1 MGIGYAIKQLRRAKG
16 MSQKQLS
23 IASGLAQPSISYL
36 EKVDP
41 EYSRGAT
48 ELAKALGVSEEE
60 LLALASVPR
69 VTIESKSNPILPLE
83 ITRRNSGC
91 SLTVEPIPNTSQ
103 SQHTFR
109 DDLVFVREYRVEFS
123 AGDGA
128 IFDYTEVEEG
138 TPKAY
143 SLNFF
148 HSLRVNPNKCKRFK
162 VSGNSMEP
170 LLYDGDSILVV
181 EEPVGTPIRDG
192 QVYIVRYDNELK
204 VKRVSKN
211 MDGSV
216 TLRSVNS
223 AQYADFTVPAED
235 VGTRFTILG
244 KVIEKCGTGGLA
256 G

>member
-1 MGIGYAIKQLRRAKG
+1 MGIGIAIKQLRLSKG
-16 MSQKQLS
+16 LSQRQL
-23 IASGLAQPSISYL
+23 ARDSGVAQATISYL
-36 EKVDP
+36 EREDP
-41 EYSRGAT
+41 ESSRYIPEFAT
-48 ELAKALGVSEEE
+48 ALGLPAEDLAK
-60 LLALASVPR
+60 LACQKFIEIRGDYTDWDIAKQEYRRDPPKGYEFKRFPR
-69 VTIESKSNPILPLE
+69 DNE
-83 ITRRNSGC
+83 I
-91 SLTVEPIPNTSQ
+91 VFIP
-103 SQHTFR
+103 
-109 DDLVFVREYRVEFS
+109 EYRVEFS
-123 AGDGA
+123 AGDGTV
-128 IFDYTEVEEG
+128 FDYAEVEEG

-143 SLNFF
+143 SQNFF

-181 EEPVGTPIRDG
+181 EESIGTPIRDG

-223 AQYADFTVPAED
+223 AQYADFTIPAED